1 MSWSFTN
8 KDSYGVLGR
17 NSPCAFVLHAW
28 CAKMQKKEVFV
39 SCRTFFRTFSVFQL
53 FWKVHSVICRTAVM
67 WWHLGCH
74 PYLVVASAERSQE
87 RSSCVN
93 LDFFYALLCACI
105 YRGWNW
111 EAHLKCTWTYS
122 CLACTKKQPMCSCFV
137 AWCTSV
143 AKNVL
148 FQVKNVL
155 KNILFFL
162 AIWDSPREVVVQLC
176 LSCNWLWWCDII
188 LIHL

>member
-1 MSWSFTN
+1 MRKSAKQRSLCELQNLLQNILCVSAVLESAYAWLVNSCDMVAIRMSSLSCCSFSRTF
-8 KDSYGVLGR
+8 S
-17 NSPCAFVLHAW
+17 
-28 CAKMQKKEVFV
+28 
-39 SCRTFFRTFSVFQL
+39 RTFFLCKLRFIF
-53 FWKVHSVICRTAVM
+53 
-67 WWHLGCH
+67 
-74 PYLVVASAERSQE
+74 
-87 RSSCVN
+87 
-93 LDFFYALLCACI
+93 LLSFKT
-105 YRGWNW
+105 
-111 EAHLKCTWTYS
+111 HLKCTWTYS

-137 AWCTSV
+137 AWCTNV

-176 LSCNWLWWCDII
+176 LSCNWMWWRDII

>member
-1 MSWSFTN
+1 MR
-8 KDSYGVLGR
+8 D
-17 NSPCAFVLHAW
+17 
-28 CAKMQKKEVFV
+28 
-39 SCRTFFRTFSVFQL
+39 CRSV
-53 FWKVHSVICRTAVM
+53 VI
-67 WWHLGCH
+67 WWQLGCH
-74 PYLVVASAERSQE
+74 PYLVVASVEHSQE

-93 LDFFYALLCACI
+93 LDLFFFFLLRLTWVFGLLMMIILFVAKLLRNALLCACI

-162 AIWDSPREVVVQLC
+162 VIWNSPREVVVQLC

>member
-1 MSWSFTN
+1 
-8 KDSYGVLGR
+8 
-17 NSPCAFVLHAW
+17 
-28 CAKMQKKEVFV
+28 
-39 SCRTFFRTFSVFQL
+39 
-53 FWKVHSVICRTAVM
+53 
-67 WWHLGCH
+67 
-74 PYLVVASAERSQE
+74 
-87 RSSCVN
+87 
-93 LDFFYALLCACI
+93 
-105 YRGWNW
+105 
-111 EAHLKCTWTYS
+111 
-122 CLACTKKQPMCSCFV
+122 MCSCFV

-188 LIHL
+188 LIQIVLSSECSQEHSFFVKPIFFFFLLRHMLFQFIFFKMQSRCAIIWYFPFMSYIQSIFLWWDIKNILLLEFIPKSSIVSFCLFALTMTFLTCLVRHRTFFLC